1 MGGKQTKK
9 EPTKGDKMWQPD
21 GKFSQDLKAKEEA
34 KGTKVTPSSSAKNT
48 NKKPHEHKHKHH
60 HHKDKDTDK
69 GNDKDN
75 KDKKHK
81 HHHHKEGSEKKEHKH
96 KHHHKKHNGLSPN
109 EADTVGTKN
118 NFDTKK
124 AEAIHVADDTKQLKT
139 KPKLSSRDANG
150 KPISESTKKAQ
161 DKAID
166 TKTETPVKVP
176 AKKPSPKPVTT
187 TKEVMQHEDDVANL
201 KLADLQKMLK
211 AAGKDEKLAIEIF
224 EDYEQKLDGHIS
236 LLEYEAWHE
245 HED

>member
-150 KPISESTKKAQ
+150 NPISESTKKAQ

-176 AKKPSPKPVTT
+176 AKKPSPKPVT